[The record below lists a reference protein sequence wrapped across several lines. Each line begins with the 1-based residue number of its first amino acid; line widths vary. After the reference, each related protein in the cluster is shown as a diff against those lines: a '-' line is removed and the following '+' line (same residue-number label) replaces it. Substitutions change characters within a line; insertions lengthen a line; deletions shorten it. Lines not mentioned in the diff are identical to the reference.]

1 MADLPPWLVD
11 PARAAWGWLRSS
23 PVAAWALYVFIGV
36 CGAGAL
42 VLVACDGDS
51 HPGREPPPP
60 VARKKVGKPGP
71 PRAQPPLDDRADPG
85 PLDAG
90 PPPYQ
95 LHPDLGSAFAAIVRD
110 DRPRVLGV
118 GELHVRTDR
127 PAPAVSALA
136 RFSGEV
142 LPAIADRVSDVVV
155 ETWTVDAGCQKGQ
168 VASRQIESSMKRPAS
183 TKNEIGALFGVTRAR
198 SITAH
203 VMRLGCDDL
212 VALAGGDRVDAERLL
227 ATVTRELDRV
237 TRSAVRYR
245 DEHHEARPL
254 IVVYGGALHN
264 DLYPYASTKQWSY
277 ALGVDEA
284 TGGRFIEVDLYA
296 PELIEGDPLYEGEPW
311 YPLVARAD
319 SRGVML
325 IERLP
330 RSYLAI
336 LPRS

>member
-11 PARAAWGWLRSS
+11 RARTAWRWLATS
-23 PVAAWALYVFIGV
+23 PVAAWALYAFIGM

-51 HPGREPPPP
+51 HPGREPPAP
-60 VARKKVGKPGP
+60 VARKKVGKPGAAKA
-71 PRAQPPLDDRADPG
+71 PRPVDNLAAPEPA
-85 PLDAG
+85 DAG

-95 LHPDLGSAFAAIVRD
+95 LYPDLGSALAAIVRD
-110 DRPRVLGV
+110 DRPRVLGI
-118 GELHVRTDR
+118 GELHARTDR

-136 RFSGEV
+136 HFSGDA

-155 ETWTVDAGCQKGQ
+155 ETWTVDPGCQRGQ
-168 VASRQIESSMKRPAS
+168 VATRRIESGMKRPAT

-212 VALAGGDRVDAERLL
+212 AALAGADHVDAERLL

-296 PELIEGDPLYEGEPW
+296 PELIEGDPLYQGEPW